1 MTDMRRK
8 AYERN
13 GIETIVDNY
22 DYGILWLNEIHIKEG
37 WDHKNLR
44 EITIKY
50 QSDHK
55 KHRYGLVGERKKQVN
70 KIFID
75 DKWAIKVIMNCRT
88 TSAPKFRFY
97 LELRLGFKQYDV
109 ILTKKQSV
117 LTKLMTSCEG
127 ESMQT
132 QYNVLSDRIDLYFHD
147 YKLSIEID
155 KNGPS
160 DTNIDCE
167 IKRQKSTEKELGCNF
182 IRIVPEKEY
191 FDIFSFR
198 ATNEIFTDI
207 KQSTKKPLI
216 NKIST
221 RLLWLDF
228 KSDNI
233 TKSKAIKVI
242 V

>member
-1 MTDMRRK
+1 
-8 AYERN
+8 
-13 GIETIVDNY
+13 
-22 DYGILWLNEIHIKEG
+22 
-37 WDHKNLR
+37 
-44 EITIKY
+44 
-50 QSDHK
+50 
-55 KHRYGLVGERKKQVN
+55 
-70 KIFID
+70 
-75 DKWAIKVIMNCRT
+75 
-88 TSAPKFRFY
+88 
-97 LELRLGFKQYDV
+97 
-109 ILTKKQSV
+109 
-117 LTKLMTSCEG
+117 MTSCEG

-167 IKRQKSTEKELGCNF
+167 IKRQKSIEKELGCNF

-221 RLLWLDF
+221 RLL
-228 KSDNI
+228 
-233 TKSKAIKVI
+233 
-242 V
+242 